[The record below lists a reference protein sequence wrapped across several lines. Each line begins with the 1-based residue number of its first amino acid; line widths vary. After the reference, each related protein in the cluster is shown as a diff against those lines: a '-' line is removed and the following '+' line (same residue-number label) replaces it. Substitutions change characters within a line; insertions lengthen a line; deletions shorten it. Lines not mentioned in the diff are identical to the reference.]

1 MSEPHADAHAGAA
14 SVGATA
20 PPPPDGAEV
29 VYATELLASGEYG
42 VRFTSG
48 YEPGGDYPP
57 VPPPPA
63 EQQHAQ
69 GLHPGAEG
77 GE

>member
-1 MSEPHADAHAGAA
+1 MTDHTDAHAGAA
-14 SVGATA
+14 AVGAASPA
-20 PPPPDGAEV
+20 PEGGDV
-29 VYATELLASGEYG
+29 IYATDLAEGGEYG
-42 VRFTSG
+42 VRFTSE
-48 YEPGGDYPP
+48 YEPGGDYDP

-63 EQQHAQ
+63 EQQHAM